1 MAPSYAIPSSTTQKK
16 SEEADA
22 LLRRRNEELER
33 ELRNSLEREERMKED
48 LIKLWRRLRVAEEGE
63 ERLCCQLGELEA
75 EAVDQAREYGARVV
89 KLMEQLNDAQRILG
103 DQGSFC
109 SASTISNDQ

>member
-16 SEEADA
+16 SEDVAA
-22 LLRRRNEELER
+22 LLQRRNKELER
-33 ELRNSLEREERMKED
+33 ELRNSLDREERMKDD
-48 LIKLWRRLRVAEEGE
+48 LIKLWGRLRVAEEAE
-63 ERLCCQLGELEA
+63 ERLCFQLGELEA
-75 EAVDQAREYGARVV
+75 EAVDQAREYRARVV

-109 SASTISNDQ
+109 STISID